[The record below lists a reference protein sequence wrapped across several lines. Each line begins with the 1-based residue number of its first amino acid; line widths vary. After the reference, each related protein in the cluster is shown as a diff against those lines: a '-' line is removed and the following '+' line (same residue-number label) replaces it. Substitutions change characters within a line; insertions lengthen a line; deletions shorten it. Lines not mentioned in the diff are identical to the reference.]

1 MRELFQGK
9 RVRGADRAAQNDR
22 ARRRMIEIEAGLRNF
37 VEKKK

>member
-1 MRELFQGK
+1 MRELFK
-9 RVRGADRAAQNDR
+9 ESPCEAPA